1 MAANPIGSMA
11 AVNDQLLKLA
21 LMGYGYDPEALDVLG
36 AGTDQPGEMLTRLI
50 TEWYFW
56 IPSIRLAEALGR
68 RGTKAYLY
76 EFAWRTTIFDG
87 KMGAGHYL
95 EVPFVFDTLGVE
107 TEALLGPK
115 PPQPLADAMHGAW
128 VGFVKSCE
136 PGWAPYDERSR
147 GDDGLRRGVGRAAG
161 PARAQPQR
169 LGQGQDSAIAIGF
182 GLRWI
187 ESHRRTGAGP
197 GRREGRLRALR
208 RRRRQRSRCCR
219 SRPAP

>member
-56 IPSIRLAEALGR
+56 IPSIRLAEALSR
-68 RGTKAYLY
+68 RVTQAYLY

-107 TEALLGPK
+107 TEALLGC
-115 PPQPLADAMHGAW
+115 GA
-128 VGFVKSCE
+128 V
-136 PGWAPYDERSR
+136 RQR
-147 GDDGLRRGVGRAAG
+147 HLGLRRDE
-161 PARAQPQR
+161 RAQIVCEVLRQFPMQR
-169 LGQGQDSAIAIGF
+169 
-182 GLRWI
+182 
-187 ESHRRTGAGP
+187 T
-197 GRREGRLRALR
+197 
-208 RRRRQRSRCCR
+208 RRQGVATS
-219 SRPAP
+219 ALGM